1 MEVAIA
7 MQCQSKQ
14 RIYLCD
20 LEQKLGNLSSFD
32 ESCEILQFL
41 LNGPFSATEEGEF
54 YEIKGRVTEIKGI
67 KLSINSNEHP
77 PPHFH
82 FSYGNEKGSFT
93 IADCILIVGNL
104 SRRTRNIIYGWWE
117 YNKKFL
123 IQKWNDSRP
132 TDCSVGVYKE

>member
-7 MQCQSKQ
+7 MQCQFKQ

-20 LEQKLGNLSSFD
+20 LEQKLENLSSFD

-54 YEIKGRVTEIKGI
+54 YEIKGIVTGIKGI

-82 FSYGNEKGSFT
+82 FLYGNENGSFT
-93 IADCILIVGNL
+93 ISDCMLIAGKL
-104 SRRTRNIIYGWWE
+104 SRRTQNIIYGWWK
-117 YNKKFL
+117 YNKEIL

-132 TDCSVGVYKE
+132 TDCSVGIYKE